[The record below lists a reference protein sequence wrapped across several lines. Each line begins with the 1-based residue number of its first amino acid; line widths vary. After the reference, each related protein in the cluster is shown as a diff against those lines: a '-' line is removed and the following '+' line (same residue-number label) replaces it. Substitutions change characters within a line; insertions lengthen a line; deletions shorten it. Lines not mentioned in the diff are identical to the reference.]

1 MSFTFP
7 SSPTLNQQYSVSG
20 GPTYTWN
27 GTAWI
32 VLTPG
37 QQFNRQAYTATANQT
52 SFSVSTGYLVGG
64 LDVFRNGVKLI
75 TGTDYT
81 ATDGSTFILILPANN
96 GDTVECISYSQ
107 ILYSDALRKTGDTM
121 TGNLTVP
128 NITSNGFVVANN
140 GLYSSN
146 NYTGSYTDGIVVD
159 YVTGNG
165 RISVGPGDGL
175 TIYNGGVANTTL
187 VTLNSSGN
195 LTFNTASSVTFNN
208 NTAISAASTKSLT
221 LNGGAGTNGLVIDAS
236 NNVGIGTASPTALRQ
251 KNLEVS
257 SSGTNDGSA
266 VIVGKRG
273 TGIATVRLTGLDTT
287 VGTDINFNFP
297 NTGDF
302 SFFDRAA
309 SATRMTLDS
318 AGNLGLGVTPAGYGR
333 AEIRDTA
340 KAQLSVYGWSSTG
353 GASDL
358 NGAIYLGNNTAYQG
372 RIYYDAVT
380 GSLGNLWIENTQGNA
395 GSAINFKNGGAPYKW
410 FQGATQAMTLDA
422 SGNLGLG
429 VTPSAWSGYG
439 NLDGQNGFCWSS
451 YDASLGSNYY
461 YNSGYR
467 YKATSLAAS
476 IYQLYN
482 GTHKWYIAGTNSG
495 AAGAAFTPTLAMYL
509 DTGGNLG
516 IGAPSPAYKLDV
528 NGGIGISYAG
538 AAKITWGYSGQY
550 NNWIECGGVVN
561 NNYMRFATGNA
572 EAARIDSSGN
582 FGIGTTAPGAKL
594 DVIGRVRTALTTD
607 IGNGFNTQINLQA
620 LSGSSNNRSAIG
632 FSGTF
637 YNYPADVGVRKTADI
652 ISGFA
657 TGVWGTEYL
666 AFNVGASGAGND
678 AGNITNE
685 RMRIDGSGNLLIG
698 TTGPASGRL
707 TIVAPADASFI
718 QTTGSTSTCGY
729 AKVPGNSAYYWL
741 WQNSAGSN
749 IAYIRTTDGTTVT
762 YNTGSDIRLKENIT
776 DSETALQKINSVRV
790 RAFNW
795 KSTGKKVDFGFIAQ
809 ELNEVAAEVVS
820 QGRDNEDGTIDVPWG
835 VDNSILVPALV
846 KAIQELS
853 TKLDVVTS
861 ELESLK
867 GSR

>member
-96 GDTVECISYSQ
+96 GDTVECICYSQ

-146 NYTGSYTDGIVVD
+146 NYTGTYTAGIVVD

-165 RISVGPGDGL
+165 RISVGSGDGL

-221 LNGGAGTNGLVIDAS
+221 LNGGAGSNGLVLSSA
-236 NNVGIGTASPTALRQ
+236 NLVGVGTASPACPLDTNGMIRAISKAGAYPASGKGLEIYYESAADTAVLGSYDRGASAY
-251 KNLEVS
+251 KPLAYGALTHTFTI
-257 SSGTNDGSA
+257 SGT
-266 VIVGKRG
+266 
-273 TGIATVRLTGLDTT
+273 
-287 VGTDINFNFP
+287 
-297 NTGDF
+297 
-302 SFFDRAA
+302 
-309 SATRMTLDS
+309 
-318 AGNLGLGVTPAGYGR
+318 
-333 AEIRDTA
+333 TA
-340 KAQLSVYGWSSTG
+340 MV
-353 GASDL
+353 
-358 NGAIYLGNNTAYQG
+358 
-372 RIYYDAVT
+372 
-380 GSLGNLWIENTQGNA
+380 
-395 GSAINFKNGGAPYKW
+395 
-410 FQGATQAMTLDA
+410 LDA
-422 SGNLGLG
+422 TGNLGLG

-451 YDASLGSNYY
+451 YDVSLGSNYY

-607 IGNGFNTQINLQA
+607 IGNGFNTQINLWA

-698 TTGPASGRL
+698 TTGPAPGRL